1 MTGGRDGGRAGS
13 VPPAVLE
20 PDALDRLHRAGLEL
34 LETVGV
40 QVRDD
45 AALAE
50 LERAGARVEGSLAR
64 IPAGLVE
71 QALAS
76 APGSFDLPGR
86 APDRSLDRHV
96 APGARLFGNGTD
108 TLYFRD
114 LHSGERRRAVLADV
128 TLTAGVCELL
138 PEIDFVM
145 SGVLPADAPLEDV
158 ELAQF
163 AALLEA
169 TRKPLVI
176 APASA
181 GETVPVMCE
190 MAAAAGR
197 AGSFAVLGMTNPPLV
212 LDGSCTGKARA
223 CGAAGAPFISGPGG
237 QLGATAPMSV
247 AGAVAVGHAET
258 LAALVVHQLWHPG
271 APFVYGTGSGGAFDM
286 RTFVDV
292 WIAPEGQLADACAVQ
307 LATSLGLPSW
317 SYAGGCDSKTV
328 DGQLAAEMAV
338 TTLYAAQTGASLYH
352 DLGEFEAAAQN
363 SIESLVLG
371 DALVG
376 MTRRLLAGVRVD
388 DETLQ
393 LADIGA
399 VGPGGSFLARPYT
412 RAHHRDIWSSP
423 LFDTSGF
430 EAWSAGGSRRLEDRL
445 HEAAMDLAA
454 HCAPVLDDAAAALID
469 GLALPRD

>member
-1 MTGGRDGGRAGS
+1 LTAERSGRRAAC
-13 VPPAVLE
+13 PPAVL
-20 PDALDRLHRAGLEL
+20 DRNALDRLHRAGLDL
-34 LETVGV
+34 LDTVGV
-40 QVRDD
+40 RVRDD
-45 AALAE
+45 AALDAFAA
-50 LERAGARVEGSLAR
+50 AGARVDGTLAR

-71 QALAS
+71 QAVS
-76 APGSFDLPGR
+76 TAPGAFDLPGR
-86 APDRSLDRHV
+86 AADGSLDLHV
-96 APGARLFGNGTD
+96 APGGRLFGNGTD

-114 LHSGERRRAVLADV
+114 LHTGERRRAVLADV
-128 TLTAGVCELL
+128 ALTAGVCEQL

-145 SGVLPADAPLEDV
+145 SGVLPADVPLDGV
-158 ELAQF
+158 DLAQF
-163 AALLEA
+163 AAMLKA
-169 TRKPLVI
+169 TRKPLVT
-176 APASA
+176 APAGA
-181 GETVPVMCE
+181 GETLAAMCE
-190 MAAAAGR
+190 MAEAAGR

-212 LDGSCTGKARA
+212 LDGSCAGKARA
-223 CGAAGAPFISGPGG
+223 CGAAGVPFISGPGG
-237 QLGATAPMSV
+237 QLGATTPVSV

-258 LAALVVHQLWHPG
+258 LAALVLHQLWNPG
-271 APFVYGTGSGGAFDM
+271 APFVYGSGSGGAFDM

-292 WIAPEGQLADACAVQ
+292 WIAPEGQMADACAIQ
-307 LATSLGLPSW
+307 LATALGLPSW
-317 SYAGGCDSKTV
+317 SYAGGCDSKTI

-393 LADIGA
+393 LEDIAA

-412 RAHHRDIWSSP
+412 RAHHRGVWSSP

-430 EAWSAGGSRRLEDRL
+430 EAWAADGSRTLQDRL
-445 HEAAMDLAA
+445 HEAALDLAA
-454 HCAPVLDDAAAALID
+454 RCAPVVDEAAAAAID
-469 GLALPRD
+469 AYGRR